1 MSITALQH
9 GYKRAMDSMYG
20 PPPKRHESDMYGM
33 QYSNQQPDIYN
44 HYGSGYSAPDHR
56 PLQGQFP
63 FPYTRDHMTPSGQSQ
78 HSMMTGA
85 PTPNHASDGPNM
97 WPSRTDLGYP
107 YPSRQGPPS
116 QMPPYGSIGR
126 DEMDGRPRQE
136 QWHRQPPYMSSSG
149 GMCALSSRQPPS
161 YSNSPS
167 MANHL
172 PRAPSPGAFQRSM
185 DSRMSPSKAP
195 FMSPM
200 KMPKPGMTMMA
211 SQAGGPLGQFPPN
224 LRQDLNYPP
233 GSVESTMPNIK
244 PRRKLSS
251 KDTGE
256 IQSPYFMNSVKH
268 YYCSFFTS
276 VEEYGGVLS
285 IGDSNNPGTAFW

>member
-1 MSITALQH
+1 MSVIYRTCVCVCETIMKSIAALQH
-9 GYKRAMDSMYG
+9 GYKRPMDSMYG

-33 QYSNQQPDIYN
+33 QYSNQQPDVYN
-44 HYGSGYSAPDHR
+44 HYGSGYSAPEHR

-63 FPYTRDHMTPSGQSQ
+63 FPYTRDHMTPSGQSP
-78 HSMMTGA
+78 HMMGGGGP

-97 WPSRTDLGYP
+97 WPSRTDLSYP
-107 YPSRQGPPS
+107 YPNRQGPPS
-116 QMPPYGSIGR
+116 QMPLYGSIGR
-126 DEMDGRPRQE
+126 EDVDGRPRPE

-149 GMCALSSRQPPS
+149 GMCALASRQPSS
-161 YSNSPS
+161 YASSPS

-185 DSRMSPSKAP
+185 DSRMSPSKAL

-200 KMPKPGMTMMA
+200 KMPKPGMTMMG
-211 SQAGGPLGQFPPN
+211 SQAGGPLAHFPAN

-233 GSVESTMPNIK
+233 GSVESTMPNLK
-244 PRRKLSS
+244 PRRKLNS

-256 IQSPYFMNSVKH
+256 AQP
-268 YYCSFFTS
+268 
-276 VEEYGGVLS
+276 
-285 IGDSNNPGTAFW
+285 

>member
-9 GYKRAMDSMYG
+9 GYKRPMDSMYG

-33 QYSNQQPDIYN
+33 QYPNQQPDMYN
-44 HYGSGYSAPDHR
+44 HYGSGYSAPEHR

-78 HSMMTGA
+78 HSMMAGG

-107 YPSRQGPPS
+107 YPNRQGPPS
-116 QMPPYGSIGR
+116 QIPPYGSIGR
-126 DEMDGRPRQE
+126 DDMDGRPRQE

-149 GMCALSSRQPPS
+149 GMCALSSRQPSS

-172 PRAPSPGAFQRSM
+172 PRAPSPGAFQRSL

-200 KMPKPGMTMMA
+200 KMPKPGMTMMG
-211 SQAGGPLGQFPPN
+211 SQPGGPLSQFPPN

-233 GSVESTMPNIK
+233 GSVESTMPHIK
-244 PRRKLSS
+244 PRRKLNS

-256 IQSPYFMNSVKH
+256 IQSLYLMNSVKR
-268 YYCSFFTS
+268 
-276 VEEYGGVLS
+276 L
-285 IGDSNNPGTAFW
+285 